1 MGIMSSRYRSPRRE
15 DAAAATREAI
25 VNSARKLFLTR
36 GYAATTVPEIAE
48 AAKVATQTVYAST
61 GGKAALFVEL
71 LRPAISDPAA
81 AEAVSAASVA
91 KDPARVLALCAAGA
105 RNGQERYWDIVS
117 GLMRR
122 PPEDELARQAVANV
136 ADKCHEALTMI
147 AGRLSD
153 LGALKPG
160 ISAARAA
167 DILWFYFGPNAWY
180 SLIGEREWT
189 FDQAERWLLQ
199 AARSDLLSG

>member
-1 MGIMSSRYRSPRRE
+1 
-15 DAAAATREAI
+15 
-25 VNSARKLFLTR
+25 VNSARELFLAR

-48 AAKVATQTVYAST
+48 AAKVATQTVYASA

-71 LRPAISDPAA
+71 LRPAINDPAA
-81 AEAVSAASVA
+81 AEAVAAASVA
-91 KDPARVLALCAAGA
+91 EDPARVLALCAAGA
-105 RNGQERYWDIVS
+105 RIGQERYWDIVS

-136 ADKCHEALTMI
+136 AEKCFEALTMI

-160 ISAARAA
+160 MSVAQTA

-189 FDQAERWLLQ
+189 FDQAEQWLLQ
-199 AARSDLLSG
+199 AARSDVLSG